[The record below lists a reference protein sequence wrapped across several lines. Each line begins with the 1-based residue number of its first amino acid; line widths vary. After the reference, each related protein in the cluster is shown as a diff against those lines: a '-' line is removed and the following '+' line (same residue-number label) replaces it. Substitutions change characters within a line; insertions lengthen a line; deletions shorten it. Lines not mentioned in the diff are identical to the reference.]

1 MANRTLKAL
10 SLTLLTVLIGA
21 LAFAQGDLMSQ
32 IKQRGYIR
40 VATANEIPYGYM
52 DQNGDAKGIAP
63 DVATAVLKSMGIT
76 DIQWTVT
83 EFGALIPGLK
93 ANRFDM
99 AAASQAI
106 LPARCQQVIYSKP
119 NSSYGEGLM
128 VKAGNPKDI
137 HGYQDFVNNSSLK
150 MGIVSGADQLDFAHA
165 LGIPDNQ
172 LVTIPANADALSAVT
187 TGRIDAYAGTG
198 LTVQQLAAKSDQVEP
213 AEPFNDP
220 VVDGKPVRSWGGFT
234 FNKDNTAFRDAYNK
248 ALADFQQTPEYEK
261 ILTGYGLSKGDVQ
274 KALDKTTEELCSGQ

>member
-10 SLTLLTVLIGA
+10 TLTLFAALIGA
-21 LAFAQGDLMSQ
+21 LAFAQGDLMQQ

-40 VATANEIPYGYM
+40 IATANEIPYGYM

-83 EFGALIPGLK
+83 EFGSLIPGLK

-128 VKAGNPKDI
+128 VAAGNPKNI
-137 HGYQDFVNNSSLK
+137 HGYEDFVKNSSLK

-165 LGIPDNQ
+165 MGIPDSQ

-198 LTVQQLAAKSDQVEP
+198 LTVQQLAAKSDKVQP
-213 AEPFNDP
+213 AEPFTDP
-220 VVDGKPVRSWGGFT
+220 VVNGKPVRSWGGFT
-234 FNKDNTAFRDAYNK
+234 FNMNNTAFRDAFNK
-248 ALADFQQTPEYEK
+248 ALAAFQQTPEYEK

-274 KALDKTTEELCSGQ
+274 QALAKTTQELCSGQ

>member
-10 SLTLLTVLIGA
+10 TLTLFAALIGA
-21 LAFAQGDLMSQ
+21 LAFAQGDLMQQ
-32 IKQRGYIR
+32 IQQRGYIR
-40 VATANEIPYGYM
+40 VATANEIPYGYI
-52 DQNGDAKGIAP
+52 DQKGDAKGIAP

-76 DIQWTVT
+76 DIQWIVT
-83 EFGALIPGLK
+83 EFGSLIPGLK

-128 VKAGNPKDI
+128 VAAGNPKNI

-165 LGIPDNQ
+165 MNIPDSQ
-172 LVTIPANADALSAVT
+172 LVSIPSNTDALSAVT

-198 LTVQQLAAKSDQVEP
+198 LTVDRLAAKSDKVQP
-213 AEPFNDP
+213 ADPFNDP
-220 VVDGKPVRSWGGFT
+220 VVNGKAVRSWGGFT
-234 FNKDNTAFRDAYNK
+234 FNMNNTAFRDAYNK
-248 ALADFQQTPEYEK
+248 ALAAFQQTPEYEK
-261 ILTGYGLSKGDVQ
+261 ILTSYGLSKGDVQ
-274 KALDKTTEELCSGQ
+274 QALAKTTQELCSGQ